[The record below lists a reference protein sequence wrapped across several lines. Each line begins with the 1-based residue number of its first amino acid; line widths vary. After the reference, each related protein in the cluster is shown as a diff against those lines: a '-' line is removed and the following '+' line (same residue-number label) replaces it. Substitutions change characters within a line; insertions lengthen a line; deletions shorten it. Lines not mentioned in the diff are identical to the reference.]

1 MRSLPV
7 TPVPPKTAILMV
19 PPRRLTSANEPRAGG
34 DRIEQNRRARRLHLL
49 VGRARYQTP
58 LIGVDAPV
66 AGFTTIIETLA
77 TANQITSSPWP
88 IIVT

>member
-1 MRSLPV
+1 LLNPAASFV
-7 TPVPPKTAILMV
+7 ANG
-19 PPRRLTSANEPRAGG
+19 ANEPRAAVTGLNKAVG
-34 DRIEQNRRARRLHLL
+34 ARQLHLL
-49 VGRARYQTP
+49 VGRARSQTP
-58 LIGVDAPV
+58 LTGVDAPG